1 MSKPTNKQIQEHRQF
16 LNRQK
21 VFEKKYQRQFYRY
34 LASVNYAVAR
44 WINQNGFNLNPDQ
57 FLKYENVE
65 RIYRKLYTEVTIS
78 EATLQWES
86 FNDGIKQKDLLD
98 DFARI
103 LSPGESQPISLWRR
117 LLNDFITVR
126 IAGRITEVNTTTRK
140 RIAFLI
146 EKGIEEGLGAS
157 EVATLIRKD
166 RGYNRNRSLAIARTE
181 TVTAGNQGKYL
192 AAVSSPYIK
201 VKKWVPVDQPERT
214 RASHLDMLDRPFV
227 ELDQPFY
234 VANADGFLEQ
244 AQYPCDSSLSAS
256 NTVNCRCVIVLKNK
270 TDENGRPIRKNSIE
284 L

>member
-1 MSKPTNKQIQEHRQF
+1 MPKPTSKEIQEHKQF
-16 LNRQK
+16 LRRQK

-34 LASVNYAVAR
+34 LTSVNYAAAR
-44 WINQNGFNLNPDQ
+44 WISQNGLNINQDQ

-65 RIYRKLYTEVTIS
+65 AIYKKLYNEVTLS
-78 EATLQWES
+78 EAKLQWES
-86 FNDGIKQKDLLD
+86 FDDGIKQKDLLD

-117 LLNDFITVR
+117 LLNEFITVR

-157 EVATLIRKD
+157 QVATLIRKD

-201 VKKWVPVDQPERT
+201 MKKWVPVEDSRT
-214 RASHLDMLDRPFV
+214 RLSHLDMEDRPFV
-227 ELDQPFY
+227 ELNQPFY

-244 AQYPCDSSLSAS
+244 AQYPGDSSLSAS
-256 NTVNCRCVIVLKNK
+256 NVIKCRCVIVFKNK
-270 TDENGRPIRKNSIE
+270 TDENGRPIRR
-284 L
+284 

>member
-1 MSKPTNKQIQEHRQF
+1 MSKPTRKEIQEHKQF
-16 LNRQK
+16 LRRQK
-21 VFEKKYQRQFYRY
+21 VHEKKYQRQFYKY

-44 WINQNGFNLNPDQ
+44 WINANGLNVNPDN

-65 RIYRKLYTEVTIS
+65 SIYRKLYTEVTIS

-98 DFARI
+98 DIAGI
-103 LSPGESQPISLWRR
+103 IAPNESQPISLWRR
-117 LLNDFITVR
+117 LLNEFITVR

-140 RIAFLI
+140 RIAFLL

-181 TVTAGNQGKYL
+181 TITAGNQGKYL

-201 VKKWVPVDQPERT
+201 VKKWLPVEDSRT
-214 RASHLDMLDRPFV
+214 RLSHIDMEDR
-227 ELDQPFY
+227 
-234 VANADGFLEQ
+234 
-244 AQYPCDSSLSAS
+244 
-256 NTVNCRCVIVLKNK
+256 
-270 TDENGRPIRKNSIE
+270 
-284 L
+284 

>member
-1 MSKPTNKQIQEHRQF
+1 MSKPTRKEIQEHKQF
-16 LNRQK
+16 LRRQK

-65 RIYRKLYTEVTIS
+65 VIYKKLYTEVTLS

-192 AAVSSPYIK
+192 AAVSSPYVK
-201 VKKWVPVDQPERT
+201 MKKWIPVEDSRT
-214 RASHLDMLDRPFV
+214 RLSHLDMEDRPFV

-244 AQYPCDSSLSAS
+244 AQYPGDSSLSAS
-256 NTVNCRCVIVLKNK
+256 NVIQCRCVIVLKNK

>member
-1 MSKPTNKQIQEHRQF
+1 MPKPTNKQIQEHKQF
-16 LNRQK
+16 LRRQK
-21 VFEKKYQRQFYRY
+21 VHEKKYQRQFYRY

-44 WINQNGFNLNPDQ
+44 WISQNGFNLNPDQ

-65 RIYRKLYTEVTIS
+65 RIYRKLYTEVTLS

-192 AAVSSPYIK
+192 AAVSSPYVK
-201 VKKWVPVDQPERT
+201 MKKWIPVEDSRT
-214 RASHLDMLDRPFV
+214 RLSHLDMEDRPFV

-234 VANADGFLEQ
+234 VANAEGFLEQ
-244 AQYPCDSSLSAS
+244 AQYPGDSSLSAS
-256 NTVNCRCVIVLKNK
+256 NTIMCRCVIVLKNK

>member
-1 MSKPTNKQIQEHRQF
+1 MSKPTRKEIQEHRQF

-21 VFEKKYQRQFYRY
+21 VFEKKYQRQFYKY

-44 WINQNGFNLNPDQ
+44 WISQNGFNLNPDQ

-65 RIYRKLYTEVTIS
+65 RIYRKLYTEVTLS
-78 EATLQWES
+78 EATLQWDS

-157 EVATLIRKD
+157 QVATLIRKD

-181 TVTAGNQGKYL
+181 TITAGNQGKYL

-201 VKKWVPVDQPERT
+201 VKKWIPTLDNRT
-214 RASHLDMLDRPFV
+214 RLSHLDMEDRPFV

-256 NTVNCRCVIVLKNK
+256 NTVNCRCMLLLRNK
-270 TDENGRPIRKNSIE
+270 TNEEGRPIRKNSIE

>member
-34 LASVNYAVAR
+34 LTSVNYAVAR
-44 WINQNGFNLNPDQ
+44 WITENGFNINPDQ

-65 RIYRKLYTEVTIS
+65 RIYRKLYTEVTLS
-78 EATLQWES
+78 EATLQWDS
-86 FNDGIKQKDLLD
+86 FKDGIKQKDLLD

-192 AAVSSPYIK
+192 AAVSSPYVK
-201 VKKWVPVDQPERT
+201 MKKWIPVEDSRT
-214 RASHLDMLDRPFV
+214 RLSHLDMEDRPFV

-244 AQYPCDSSLSAS
+244 AQYPGDSSLSAS
-256 NTVNCRCVIVLKNK
+256 NVIQCRCVIVLKNK

>member
-1 MSKPTNKQIQEHRQF
+1 MPKPTNRQIQEHRQF
-16 LNRQK
+16 LRRQK
-21 VFEKKYQRQFYRY
+21 VFEKKYQRQFYSY

-44 WINQNGFNLNPDQ
+44 WIQENGLNINPDQ

-65 RIYRKLYTEVTIS
+65 RIYRKLYTEVTLS
-78 EATLQWES
+78 EASLQWQS
-86 FNDGIKQKDLLD
+86 FDNSIKQKDLLD

-126 IAGRITEVNTTTRK
+126 IAGRITEVNTTTRR

-192 AAVSSPYIK
+192 AAVSSPY
-201 VKKWVPVDQPERT
+201 VKEKGWLPVDEPNRT
-214 RASHLDMLDRPFV
+214 RPSHLDMLDRPFV

-234 VANADGFLEQ
+234 VANSDGFLEQ
-244 AQYPCDSSLSAS
+244 AQYPGDSSLSAS
-256 NTVNCRCVIVLKNK
+256 NVISCRCVIVFKNK
-270 TDENGRPIRKNSIE
+270 TDDNGRPVRKNT
-284 L
+284 LNL

>member
-1 MSKPTNKQIQEHRQF
+1 MSKPTRKEIQEHKQF
-16 LNRQK
+16 LRRQK
-21 VFEKKYQRQFYRY
+21 VFEKKYQRQFYKY

-44 WINQNGFNLNPDQ
+44 WITENGFNINPDQ

-65 RIYRKLYTEVTIS
+65 RIYRKLYTEVTLS

-192 AAVSSPYIK
+192 AAVSSPY
-201 VKKWVPVDQPERT
+201 VKEKFWLPVDEPSRT
-214 RASHLDMLDRPFV
+214 RPSHLDMLDRPYV

-234 VANADGFLEQ
+234 VANSDGFLEQ

-256 NTVNCRCVIVLKNK
+256 NTVNCRCMLLLRNK
-270 TDENGRPIRKNSIE
+270 TNEEGRPIRKNT
-284 L
+284 LNL